1 MKERRLNDVIVIDV
15 MGKEVIGR
23 VPVGKNKIAVP
34 AWILSLALGLVVYV
48 MLNREY

>member
-23 VPVGKNKIAVP
+23 VRVGKMRLP
-34 AWILSLALGLVVYV
+34 PRHGF
-48 MLNREY
+48 